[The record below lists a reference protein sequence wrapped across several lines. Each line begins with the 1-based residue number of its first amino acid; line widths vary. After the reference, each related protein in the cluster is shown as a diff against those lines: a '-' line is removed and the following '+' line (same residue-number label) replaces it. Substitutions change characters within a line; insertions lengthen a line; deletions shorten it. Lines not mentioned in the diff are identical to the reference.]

1 MRNDELFNMT
11 FIDILPYMDKEMWLE
26 KLEKEGYKNVRIV
39 EQPPNTDFGEHVHDE
54 HTVHVIV
61 MGDLII
67 SEKGEEKI
75 LKVGDRCEFPAGTKH
90 GAKTGSEG
98 LTMIV
103 GVKK

>member
-1 MRNDELFNMT
+1 MVINIYGMNTVKEL
-11 FIDILPYMDKEMWLE
+11 EV
-26 KLEKEGYKNVRIV
+26 EGFKNVRKF
-39 EQPPNTDFGEHVHDE
+39 EQPANSDFGEHTHDE

-61 MGDLII
+61 MGELII
-67 SEKGEEKI
+67 SEKGKEKI

-90 GAKTGSEG
+90 SAKTGSEG